1 VDLNEP
7 TGLLLKALR
16 FSANKHRDQ
25 RRKDSTQSPYIN
37 HPIDVAGLLW
47 DVGGVRDSNTLTA
60 AILHDTVEDTDTTP
74 EEIAALFGTEVRDLV
89 MEVTD
94 DQTLPKAV
102 RKQRQVDTA
111 PYKSFKAKLIKIADK
126 SCNLTD
132 IAISPPP
139 DWSMQRRHEY
149 VLWCE
154 RVVNGLRGV
163 NSALEQDFDKR
174 LSDAKRVL
182 EIKPG

>member
-1 VDLNEP
+1 MIINEP

-16 FSANKHRDQ
+16 FSADKHRNQ

-37 HPIDVAGLLW
+37 HLIDVAGLLW
-47 DVGGVRDSNTLTA
+47 DVGGVHDSDTLTA
-60 AILHDTVEDTDTTP
+60 AILHDTIEDTDATP
-74 EEIAALFGTEVRDLV
+74 EEIEALFGIEVRDLV

-94 DQTLPKAV
+94 DNNLPKAV

-111 PYKSFKAKLIKIADK
+111 PHKSFKAKLIKIADK

-154 RVVNGLRGV
+154 RVVSGLRGV
-163 NSALEQDFDKR
+163 NAALEQDFDER
-174 LSDAKRVL
+174 LDNAKRAL
-182 EIKPG
+182 EIE